1 MKHVLSLENKNKFTK
16 MYMNNSEIMFKEI
29 WEKWLMKRKEIL
41 FNYIYKL
48 LQYEIWM
55 NKNENERNRMKWL
68 NNKKIM
74 YFNNKLLRMK
84 KF

>member
-68 NNKKIM
+68 NNKKM
-74 YFNNKLLRMK
+74 M
-84 KF
+84 